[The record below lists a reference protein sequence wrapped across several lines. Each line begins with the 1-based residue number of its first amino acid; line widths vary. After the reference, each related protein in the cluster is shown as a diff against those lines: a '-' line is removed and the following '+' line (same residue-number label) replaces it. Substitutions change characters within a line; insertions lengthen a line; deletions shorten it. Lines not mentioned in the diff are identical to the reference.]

1 MTKHV
6 LLVAEDDPDDALL
19 LERALK
25 RTGSAFQMVQVGN
38 GEELIAYLKGTGA
51 FGDRRK
57 HPTPTVVLLDLK
69 MPRTDGFAVL
79 QWRQD
84 VDVAKHLPMVVFS
97 SSSLRQDIQRAYALG
112 ANSYVV
118 KPTAPERLERMVEAL
133 HDWWVDFNA
142 STTAASPA

>member
-1 MTKHV
+1 MAKHV
-6 LLVAEDDPDDALL
+6 LLVAEDNPDDALL

-25 RTGSAFQMVQVGN
+25 RTGSCFQMVQVHS
-38 GEELIAYLKGTGA
+38 GEDVIAYLKGTGA

-57 HPTPTVVLLDLK
+57 HPTPKVVLLDLK

-79 QWRQD
+79 EWRQA
-84 VDVAKHLPMVVFS
+84 VEAAKNLPVVVFS

-133 HDWWVDFNA
+133 HAWWIDFNA
-142 STTAASPA
+142 STTAAAPA